1 MAILSSAAAIAA
13 CDAIVDL
20 VDAGDSA
27 GRFIVTTVS
36 GGTGTTLAT
45 ITLND
50 PAFGAAADAGSEATA
65 SLDVSPATSDS
76 SADATGTAAGFALQS
91 VNSGT
96 PTTVISG
103 SVGLSGASPDIVID
117 NTSIVA
123 GQTVNL
129 TSLSVSVSETSV

>member
-1 MAILSSAAAIAA
+1 MPTLTAAARSVA
-13 CDAIVDL
+13 CDAIVGL
-20 VDAGDSA
+20 LDAGDSA
-27 GRFIVTTVS
+27 GRLIVTTVD

-50 PAFGAAADAGSEATA
+50 PAFGAASSGVATA
-65 SLDVSPATSDS
+65 DLTGGLSDT

-103 SVGLSGASPDIVID
+103 DVGTSGTDIIID
-117 NTSIVA
+117 NTSITS

-129 TSLSVSVSETSV
+129 TALTVTVPAS